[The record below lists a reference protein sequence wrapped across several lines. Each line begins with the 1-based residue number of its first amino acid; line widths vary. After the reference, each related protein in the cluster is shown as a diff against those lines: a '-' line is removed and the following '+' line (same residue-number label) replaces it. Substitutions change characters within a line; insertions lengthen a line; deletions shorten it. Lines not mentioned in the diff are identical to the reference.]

1 MQHWSYRLRCSPRY
15 RQVIVTSQA
24 WWQLLPEQN
33 SLKNN
38 FCIRNDSGDCQ
49 LSRNHSKKSFG
60 KSFVM
65 ENAEAHHESLTF
77 QKEQYGVFVED
88 RALQMWFYLQ
98 SRSLKTT
105 HTLQGSWK
113 GLRVHSRRHVM
124 GVRGAGLSAGQCC
137 SVHPSTL
144 LLVPDL
150 EIPRGAA
157 QIHPKDSYLSCCN
170 QLDYIHLNEDSSI
183 NTYMLYVY
191 THPSFT
197 KSASAVSN

>member
-1 MQHWSYRLRCSPRY
+1 M
-15 RQVIVTSQA
+15 TSQA

-88 RALQMWFYLQ
+88 RALQM
-98 SRSLKTT
+98 
-105 HTLQGSWK
+105 
-113 GLRVHSRRHVM
+113 
-124 GVRGAGLSAGQCC
+124 
-137 SVHPSTL
+137 
-144 LLVPDL
+144 
-150 EIPRGAA
+150 
-157 QIHPKDSYLSCCN
+157 
-170 QLDYIHLNEDSSI
+170 
-183 NTYMLYVY
+183 
-191 THPSFT
+191 
-197 KSASAVSN
+197 